1 MGKQRRI
8 FTPDFKF
15 QIVLELLTG
24 EKRAAQL
31 CREHRI
37 SETSLSRWRQQF
49 LEHGARAFE
58 DGSGAPTEQERI
70 AKLERMIG
78 CLTMEL
84 AAAKKRQIG
93 WTPCGDQAPDDPILV
108 QHVFYTNAVR
118 HSGHRTK
125 HILL

>member
-1 MGKQRRI
+1 MGKQRRV

-49 LEHGARAFE
+49 LERGARVFE
-58 DGSGAPTEQERI
+58 DGSGAGAEEERI
-70 AKLERMIG
+70 AELERMIG

-84 AAAKKRQIG
+84 AAGKKASDWLDSLR
-93 WTPCGDQAPDDPILV
+93 
-108 QHVFYTNAVR
+108 
-118 HSGHRTK
+118 
-125 HILL
+125 